1 MAEKGRRCPAGR
13 VRARAPFTA
22 MPDTEPPEPET
33 PPQPETPTPA
43 GDPPPAASVVA
54 SGRARE
60 ETLAAELEQEREANR
75 LAQIRISELEDDN
88 HRLREVTP
96 TPPRS
101 QIRDWLSGGTFFH
114 Q

>member
-1 MAEKGRRCPAGR
+1 MEPTG
-13 VRARAPFTA
+13 
-22 MPDTEPPEPET
+22 TETPPEP
-33 PPQPETPTPA
+33 QTPTPA

-60 ETLAAELEQEREANR
+60 ETLAAELEAEREANR
-75 LAQIRISELEDDN
+75 LAQLRIAELEDET
-88 HRLREVTP
+88 HQLRQVTP

-114 Q
+114 AR

>member
-1 MAEKGRRCPAGR
+1 
-13 VRARAPFTA
+13 
-22 MPDTEPPEPET
+22 MPDTNTPEPET
-33 PPQPETPTPA
+33 PPQPETPPPA

-60 ETLAAELEQEREANR
+60 ETLAAALEQEREANR
-75 LAQIRISELEDDN
+75 LAQIRIAELEDHN

-96 TPPRS
+96 TAPRS

-114 Q
+114 AR

>member
-1 MAEKGRRCPAGR
+1 
-13 VRARAPFTA
+13 
-22 MPDTEPPEPET
+22 MPDVESNEPET
-33 PPQPETPTPA
+33 PPQPETPPPA

-60 ETLAAELEQEREANR
+60 ETLAAELEAEREANR
-75 LAQIRISELEDDN
+75 LAQQRISELEDDN
-88 HRLREVTP
+88 HQLRQVTP

-114 Q
+114 FHR

>member
-1 MAEKGRRCPAGR
+1 
-13 VRARAPFTA
+13 

-33 PPQPETPTPA
+33 PPEPIPQTPA

-75 LAQIRISELEDDN
+75 LAQIRIAELEDET
-88 HRLREVTP
+88 HQLRLVTP
-96 TPPRS
+96 RAPRS
-101 QIRDWLSGGTFFH
+101 QIRDWLAGSTFFH
-114 Q
+114 R